1 MNITKSQITD
11 LTYEVIGA
19 AITVHKEIGPGLLE
33 SVYHECLKS
42 ELEERGIN
50 YRSELIVPVFY
61 KGKDLDAKLR
71 CDLLVEETVVIELK
85 SVEMVLPVHSAQL
98 LTYLKLLQKPKGILI
113 NFNCSNIMRE
123 GQQTFVNDLFRAL
136 PDL

>member
-42 ELEERGIN
+42 ELEERRIN
-50 YRSELIVPVFY
+50 YCSELIVPVFY

-71 CDLLVEETVVIELK
+71 CDLLIEETLVVELK

-113 NFNCSNIMRE
+113 NFNCSNIIRE
-123 GQQTFVNDLFRAL
+123 GQQTFVNDIFRTL
-136 PDL
+136 PD

>member
-11 LTYEVIGA
+11 LTYEVMGA
-19 AITVHKEIGPGLLE
+19 AMTVHKEIGPGLLE

-85 SVEMVLPVHSAQL
+85 SVETVLPVHSAQL

-136 PDL
+136 PD

>member
-136 PDL
+136 PD